1 MNLSFTSVALPAH
14 IEAFRGEV
22 RAFLADTL
30 RERTALQRA
39 ESWNGADPEFSRKLG
54 QRGWIGM
61 TWPRA
66 YGGSERSTLER
77 YVLIEELL
85 AAGAPVAAHWFGDR
99 QVGPNLLKFGTEAQ
113 RTALLPPTAR
123 GECYFCIG
131 MSEPDVGSDL
141 ASVRTRA
148 EKTSGGYIVRG
159 TKLWTS
165 YAHNAHFMILLA
177 RTDTEAAKHAGL
189 SQFIVDMKSP
199 GITVSPI
206 RFATGE
212 HHFNAVV
219 FTDVFVPDD
228 SLLGAEGQGW
238 AQVMSELAFE
248 RSGPERFLSAIELLS
263 QMFALAQRTPSP
275 RSAEALGRVAAHLAT
290 LRSMSLSVAASLADG
305 ASPDLEAAI
314 VKDLGALVEQEIPE
328 LARRLFPPETDET
341 YRAVLEYTTMHAPS
355 FSLRGGTREILRG
368 IIARG
373 LGLR

>member
-1 MNLSFTSVALPAH
+1 MMLSFANVALPEH
-14 IEAFRGEV
+14 VEDFRREV

-30 RERTALQRA
+30 RDRTAIERA
-39 ESWNGADPEFSRKLG
+39 QSWNGADPAFSRKLG

-113 RTALLPPTAR
+113 RARFLPPTAR
-123 GECYFCIG
+123 GELYYCIG

-141 ASVRTRA
+141 AGVRTRA
-148 EKTSGGYIVRG
+148 EKTSGGYVVRG
-159 TKLWTS
+159 IKLWTS
-165 YAHNAHFMILLA
+165 YAHGAHYMIMLA
-177 RTDTEAAKHAGL
+177 RTDPEAARHSGL
-189 SQFIVDMKSP
+189 SQFLVDMKSP
-199 GITVSPI
+199 GIEVRPV

-212 HHFNAVV
+212 HHFNEVV
-219 FTDVFVPDD
+219 FKDVFVPDE

-248 RSGPERFLSAIELLS
+248 RSGPERFLSSIELLS
-263 QMFALAQRTPSP
+263 QVFELARRSPSQRAT
-275 RSAEALGRVAAHLAT
+275 EALGRVAAHMAT
-290 LRSMSLSVAASLADG
+290 LRSMSISVAASLAEG
-305 ASPDLEAAI
+305 AAPDLEAAI
-314 VKDLGALVEQEIPE
+314 VKDLGALLEQEIPE
-328 LARRLFPPETDET
+328 IARRLFPPEADEG
-341 YRAVLEYTTMHAPS
+341 YRAVLQYTTMHAPS